1 MTGEKDKEEDRGMFS
16 TFSVWVLCM
25 MLLLL
30 LLHCSKRIGIQLIDG
45 PRTRNAR
52 MKFLQGTHTH
62 SLRESESE
70 AQEKILR

>member
-62 SLRESESE
+62 SLRESE